1 MSLFH
6 NRLHPLSRATFTRA
20 VFGAPLM
27 VALAMASACIDGATQ
42 PKQPEGAGV
51 TVAISEAAQQ
61 VAVNRPSLSAIT
73 IGRLKGYSGAVALSI
88 DSLPAGVTASFDPAL
103 LEGAATTSI
112 LTLIAVDS
120 ARAKTTLLK
129 IKASGFDV
137 NTDSVS
143 VNITVL
149 KGALALTSGTDAVFV
164 PQGASGSVP
173 LTIIRTNGFIGAVT
187 LFAEGLPA
195 NVTATFS
202 PGLLASAQTVST
214 LTLSALAGA
223 TPGTSTVT
231 IRAKSPGKADQ
242 TVPVQFTVTPFSAV
256 GFSVIAAPATFS
268 LVAGAAARGALTVTR
283 TGGFAGIVQMVL
295 TGAPVGVTGV
305 LTPNAAVPG
314 TVSLALSTSSA
325 AVPGNYMLTVSASSM
340 GQTTRVIPIA
350 LTITAVPAV
359 RVAVSPTTV
368 KIAPGGVAQVA
379 VLLTR
384 VGGLTGDLVMT
395 AEGLPAGVT
404 ATFGPSPVIATVTTL
419 TLSAAAGAATGAFNV
434 VVKAAA
440 GSDVGTASFAL
451 TVGATTLR
459 Q

>member
-6 NRLHPLSRATFTRA
+6 NRFHLLSSAVFRRA
-20 VFGAPLM
+20 VLGAPHLA
-27 VALAMASACIDGATQ
+27 ALVMASACNDGATA
-42 PKQPEGAGV
+42 PKQPVGAGI

-61 VAVNRPSLSAIT
+61 VAVNQPSLSAIT

-88 DSLPAGVTASFDPAL
+88 DSLPAGVAASFDPAL
-103 LEGAATTSI
+103 LDGAATTSI

-129 IKASGFDV
+129 VKASGFDV

-149 KGALALTSGTDAVFV
+149 KGSLALTSGTDAVSA

-173 LTIIRTNGFIGAVT
+173 LTITRTNGFMGAVT

-202 PGLLASAQTVST
+202 PGLLPSAQTVST
-214 LTLSALAGA
+214 LTLSALAGSA
-223 TPGTSTVT
+223 PGTSTVT

-242 TVPVQFTVTPFSAV
+242 TVPVQFTVTPSSAV
-256 GFSVIAAPATFS
+256 GFSVIASPATFS
-268 LVAGAAARGALTVTR
+268 LVAGAAGQGTLTVTR
-283 TGGFAGIVQMVL
+283 TGGFAGAVQMVL
-295 TGAPVGVTGV
+295 TGAPAGVTGV

-314 TVSLALSTSSA
+314 TVGLALSTTSA
-325 AVPGNYMLTVSASSM
+325 AVPDNYALTVSASSN

-359 RVAVSPTTV
+359 KVSVSPTAV

-384 VGGLTGDLVMT
+384 VGGLTGDLAMT

-404 ATFGPSPVIATVTTL
+404 AAFGPSPVIATVTTL
-419 TLSAAAGAATGAFNV
+419 TLTATAGAGTGVFNV

-440 GSDVGTASFAL
+440 GSVIGTATFPL
-451 TVGATTLR
+451 TVGVTALR
-459 Q
+459 H